1 VDCCASKHPPNGYWV
16 DPSRLR
22 EPVEVQLEP
31 AEAAVVAEMFVT
43 SQQETQSLM
52 GITSHLI
59 RQQVSTPG
67 GRWRW
72 NQATVRGILA
82 NPVSIGIVFT
92 GR

>member
-1 VDCCASKHPPNGYWV
+1 
-16 DPSRLR
+16 
-22 EPVEVQLEP
+22 
-31 AEAAVVAEMFVT
+31 MFVT